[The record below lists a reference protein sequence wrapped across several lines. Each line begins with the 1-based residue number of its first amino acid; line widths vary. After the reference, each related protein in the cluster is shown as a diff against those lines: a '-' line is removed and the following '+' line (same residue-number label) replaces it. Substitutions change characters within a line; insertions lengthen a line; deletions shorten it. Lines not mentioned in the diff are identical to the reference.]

1 MQEPKVTE
9 HTNVHVDKSLEN
21 NVIIKTSVNVYRSNP
36 KPNENIS
43 KKHQIMLL
51 EKDSAETEKD
61 GASNAHQEN
70 KDILIAELKSTE
82 KGSDNLKNAA
92 GNSKN
97 FNGVQNEAS
106 NSDEKKSL
114 EHNEESALE
123 KKENLTNGSIQGNGD
138 STTKIEQEAENVN
151 ISVEQEAKAEK
162 STPASEKIKEVGNV
176 RIERHKVHVMEHNL
190 VVSGISVSEKKER
203 TTVSAEDIHGNEIAD
218 GKPIKTIIVHTRAIG
233 DRKYSMKETQDTDG
247 KAIDSNV
254 VTEMSDMEIK
264 KFEEDWK
271 DYWIPTITDE
281 QIESGEFEKGLK
293 ELEDKKITEN
303 ITIQQSE
310 EQEKLES
317 IENETLADSLHA
329 DSLHADSLHADS
341 LHVDSLHAA
350 SQKYKEV
357 VQVDQ
362 AFEAQIDE
370 SLDMEEIEETVI
382 ESFVKEHPLQVFYF
396 GMSMLVIAL
405 MVFQCCFLPEYPPC
419 SWFKCIL
426 ECIEEA
432 NVTYNPDS

>member
-162 STPASEKIKEVGNV
+162 STSASEKIKEVGNV

-203 TTVSAEDIHGNEIAD
+203 TIVSAEDIHGNEIAD

-303 ITIQQSE
+303 VTIQQSE

-317 IENETLADSLHA
+317 IKNETIADSLHA
-329 DSLHADSLHADS
+329 DSLYPE
-341 LHVDSLHAA
+341 SLHAA
-350 SQKYKEV
+350 SQKYEEV
-357 VQVDQ
+357 VHVDQ
-362 AFEAQIDE
+362 AFEAQIEE
-370 SLDMEEIEETVI
+370 SLDMEEIEETAI

>member
-1 MQEPKVTE
+1 M
-9 HTNVHVDKSLEN
+9 
-21 NVIIKTSVNVYRSNP
+21 
-36 KPNENIS
+36 
-43 KKHQIMLL
+43 
-51 EKDSAETEKD
+51 
-61 GASNAHQEN
+61 G
-70 KDILIAELKSTE
+70 
-82 KGSDNLKNAA
+82 
-92 GNSKN
+92 
-97 FNGVQNEAS
+97 
-106 NSDEKKSL
+106 
-114 EHNEESALE
+114 
-123 KKENLTNGSIQGNGD
+123 
-138 STTKIEQEAENVN
+138 EAENVN

-162 STPASEKIKEVGNV
+162 STSASEKIKEVGNV

-190 VVSGISVSEKKER
+190 VVSRISVSEKKER
-203 TTVSAEDIHGNEIAD
+203 TIVSAEDIHGNNIAD

-233 DRKYSMKETQDTDG
+233 DRKYSMKETQDIDG

-254 VTEMSDMEIK
+254 VTEMSDAEIK

-281 QIESGEFEKGLK
+281 QIES
-293 ELEDKKITEN
+293 
-303 ITIQQSE
+303 
-310 EQEKLES
+310 
-317 IENETLADSLHA
+317 IENETLADSLCP
-329 DSLHADSLHADS
+329 
-341 LHVDSLHAA
+341 DSLHAA
-350 SQKYKEV
+350 SQKYEEV

-362 AFEAQIDE
+362 AFEAPIEE
-370 SLDMEEIEETVI
+370 SLDMEEIEETAI